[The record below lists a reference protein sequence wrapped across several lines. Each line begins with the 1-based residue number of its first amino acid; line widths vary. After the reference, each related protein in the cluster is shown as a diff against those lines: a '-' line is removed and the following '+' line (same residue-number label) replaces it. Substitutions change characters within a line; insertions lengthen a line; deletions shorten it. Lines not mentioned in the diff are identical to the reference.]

1 VIYGDR
7 AQRPIA
13 SPELL
18 AALQTSVSDAAGS
31 FRIERTTPVAG
42 GCIHRCFVLEGGG
55 RRYFAKTN
63 DRSALD
69 SFAAEADGLAALA
82 AAGARVPAPLCR
94 GQAGEAAFLVLEHLE
109 LRGTGDYAAL
119 GHSLATVHSVHGEA
133 FGWHRDNY
141 IGRTV
146 QLNRR
151 SPSWSDF
158 WREAR
163 LEPQLELAR
172 KNGMGKSLL
181 RKGEQLAEAVPGLL
195 TDHTP
200 IASLLHGDL
209 WSGNAGF
216 LADGTPVLFDPAVY
230 WGDREADLAMTELF
244 GGFPQAFYSA
254 YAGAAPLD
262 PGYAVRKALYNLYHV
277 LNHANLFGGG
287 YAAQAERMIERL
299 LAEVR

>member
-1 VIYGDR
+1 MGG
-7 AQRPIA
+7 P
-13 SPELL
+13 SGELL
-18 AALQTSVSDAAGS
+18 AALQASISDAAGS

-42 GCIHRCFVLEGGG
+42 GCIHRCFILEGGG

-69 SFAAEADGLAALA
+69 GFAAEADGLAALA
-82 AAGARVPAPLCR
+82 AAGARDPAPLCR
-94 GQAGEAAFLVLEHLE
+94 GQADEHAFLVLEHLE
-109 LRGTGDYAAL
+109 LRGNGDYAAL
-119 GHSLATVHSVHGEA
+119 GRSLAAVHSVHGEA

-141 IGRTV
+141 IGRTA

-172 KNGMGKSLL
+172 KNGLGRDLVG
-181 RKGEQLAEAVPGLL
+181 KGERLAEALPRLL
-195 TDHTP
+195 SQHAP
-200 IASLLHGDL
+200 AASLLHGDL

-216 LADGTPVLFDPAVY
+216 LADGAPVLFDPAVY
-230 WGDREADLAMTELF
+230 WGDRETDLAMTELF
-244 GGFPQAFYSA
+244 GGFPRAFYSA
-254 YAGAAPLD
+254 YAEAGPLAQ
-262 PGYAVRKALYNLYHV
+262 GYAVRKTLYNLYHV

-287 YAAQAERMIERL
+287 FAAQAERMIERL
-299 LAEVR
+299 LAELL

>member
-1 VIYGDR
+1 MGG
-7 AQRPIA
+7 P
-13 SPELL
+13 SGELL
-18 AALQTSVSDAAGS
+18 AALQASISDAAGS

-42 GCIHRCFVLEGGG
+42 GCIHRCFILEGGG

-94 GQAGEAAFLVLEHLE
+94 GQADEHAFLVLEHLE
-109 LRGTGDYAAL
+109 LRGNGDYAAL
-119 GHSLATVHSVHGEA
+119 GRSLAAVHSVHGEA

-141 IGRTV
+141 IGRTA

-172 KNGMGKSLL
+172 KNGLGRDLVG
-181 RKGEQLAEAVPGLL
+181 KGERLAEALPRLL
-195 TDHTP
+195 SQHAP
-200 IASLLHGDL
+200 AASLLHGDL

-216 LADGTPVLFDPAVY
+216 LADGAPVLFDPAVY
-230 WGDREADLAMTELF
+230 WGDRETDLAMTELF
-244 GGFPQAFYSA
+244 GGFPRAFYSA
-254 YAGAAPLD
+254 YAEAGPLAQ
-262 PGYAVRKALYNLYHV
+262 GYAVRKTLYNLYHV

-287 YAAQAERMIERL
+287 FAAQAERMIERL
-299 LAEVR
+299 LAELL

>member
-1 VIYGDR
+1 MGG
-7 AQRPIA
+7 P
-13 SPELL
+13 SGELL
-18 AALQTSVSDAAGS
+18 AALQASVSDAAGS

-42 GCIHRCFVLEGGG
+42 GCIHRCFILEGGG

-69 SFAAEADGLAALA
+69 GFAAEADGLAALA

-94 GQAGEAAFLVLEHLE
+94 GQADEHAFLVLEHLD
-109 LRGTGDYAAL
+109 LRGNGDYAAL
-119 GHSLATVHSVHGEA
+119 GRSLAAVHSVHGEA

-141 IGRTV
+141 IGRTT

-172 KNGMGKSLL
+172 KNGLGRDLVG
-181 RKGEQLAEAVPGLL
+181 KGERLAEALPRLL
-195 TDHTP
+195 SQHAP
-200 IASLLHGDL
+200 AASLLHGDL

-216 LADGTPVLFDPAVY
+216 LADGAPVLFDPAVY
-230 WGDREADLAMTELF
+230 WGDRETDLAMTELF
-244 GGFPQAFYSA
+244 GGFPRAFYSA
-254 YAGAAPLD
+254 YAEAGPLAQ
-262 PGYAVRKALYNLYHV
+262 GYTVRKTMYNLYHV

-287 YAAQAERMIERL
+287 FAAQAERMIERL
-299 LAEVR
+299 LAELL